1 MFGTAATALL
11 KLMGQSGN
19 VPGAIMAE
27 EVPEALTLLR
37 AGLAR
42 ISEEASAQEPS
53 PDGYDDEE
61 KEVTIGLDKRA
72 GPLVSLLEAAVEANE
87 NVLWNG

>member
-1 MFGTAATALL
+1 
-11 KLMGQSGN
+11 
-19 VPGAIMAE
+19 MAE

-72 GPLVSLLEAAVEANE
+72 GPQLLMMPGSAFHNAKISLCK
-87 NVLWNG
+87 VLQVW

>member
-1 MFGTAATALL
+1 
-11 KLMGQSGN
+11 
-19 VPGAIMAE
+19 MAE

-61 KEVTIGLDKRA
+61 MER
-72 GPLVSLLEAAVEANE
+72 VSYNCSASHDARISFS
-87 NVLWNG
+87 